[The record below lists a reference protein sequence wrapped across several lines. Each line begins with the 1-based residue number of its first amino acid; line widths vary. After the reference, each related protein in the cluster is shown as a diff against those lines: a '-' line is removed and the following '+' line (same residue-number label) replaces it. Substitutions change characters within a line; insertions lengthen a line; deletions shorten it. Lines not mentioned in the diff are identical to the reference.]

1 MAERQIKRHAPQRG
15 ATVDETRSL
24 ERGIEDAVRTILT
37 GYGEDPDREGLRNT
51 PRRVRRMY
59 AELLRGYEQDPA
71 ALINGAIFNEP
82 HDEMVVVRDI
92 EYSSLCEHHLLPFL
106 GHAHVAYI
114 PKGRIIGLSKIPRIV
129 DMYGHR
135 LQLQERLTDQ
145 IADFLVGALQP
156 RGVAVVLDGVH
167 LCSLIRGVRKHDS
180 QMTTSAMRGC
190 FQEDAQV
197 RAEFLAHL
205 GRSISRP
212 F

>member
-15 ATVDETRSL
+15 ATIDETRSL

-114 PKGRIIGLSKIPRIV
+114 PKGRIIGLSK
-129 DMYGHR
+129 
-135 LQLQERLTDQ
+135 
-145 IADFLVGALQP
+145 
-156 RGVAVVLDGVH
+156 
-167 LCSLIRGVRKHDS
+167 
-180 QMTTSAMRGC
+180 GC
-190 FQEDAQV
+190 IYV
-197 RAEFLAHL
+197 
-205 GRSISRP
+205 SCKNV
-212 F
+212 